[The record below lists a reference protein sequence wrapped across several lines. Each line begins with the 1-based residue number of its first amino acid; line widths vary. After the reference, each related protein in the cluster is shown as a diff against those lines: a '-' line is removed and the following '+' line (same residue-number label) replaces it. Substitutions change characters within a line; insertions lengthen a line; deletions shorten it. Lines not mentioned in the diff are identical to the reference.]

1 MKLLRPQTRVDNDD
15 ALGIAIEFAV
25 IMGVFF
31 LAGWGLDR
39 WLGTVPVFMIVFSV
53 LAAVG
58 LFAKS
63 KYRYEEKMQALEAE
77 RRTAGSR
84 IVVNPTPE
92 TTVAGEPDRDIA

>member
-15 ALGIAIEFAV
+15 ALGIAIEIAM
-25 IMGVFF
+25 IMGLFF

-39 WLGTVPVFMIVFSV
+39 WLGTVPVFMIVCSV

-63 KYRYEEKMQALEAE
+63 KYRYDEKMQALEAE
-77 RRTAGSR
+77 RLGGRA
-84 IVVNPTPE
+84 
-92 TTVAGEPDRDIA
+92 VAGADATPTEPDRETA